1 MLSFLQKE
9 GVQGL
14 FSLLDNSAD
23 IRLCIIT
30 EEPVRLEK
38 KKQWFKKSGMQTT
51 RTPKGGKNKTVQVM
65 VRG

>member
-51 RTPKGGKNKTVQVM
+51 CTPKEVETKQFKL
-65 VRG
+65 